1 MRAGDAGVADITS
14 GAVGMTRAAFSST
27 LRSQGGVVLHKVAEI
42 DLGGREVTAYYRL
55 TGPRGPRILHDLA
68 EAEDAFDREA
78 ERLIPRTRWAPAAQV
93 A

>member
-1 MRAGDAGVADITS
+1 MIAEDAGIADITS
-14 GAVGMTRAAFSST
+14 GDRAMTRAAFSST
-27 LRSQGGVVLHKVAEI
+27 VRSRGPVVLHKVAEI

-78 ERLIPRTRWAPAAQV
+78 ERLVPVVAWSPRAQV

>member
-1 MRAGDAGVADITS
+1 MMAGDAGNADINS
-14 GAVGMTRAAFSST
+14 GDRAMTRAAFSST

-68 EAEDAFDREA
+68 EAEDAFEREA
-78 ERLIPRTRWAPAAQV
+78 ERLAPVIDWSPRARV

>member
-1 MRAGDAGVADITS
+1 MIAGDSDIADITS
-14 GAVGMTRAAFSST
+14 GADGMTRAAFSST

-42 DLGGREVTAYYRL
+42 DLGGREVTAYFRL

-78 ERLIPRTRWAPAAQV
+78 ERLVPLNEWPSRAKV

>member
-1 MRAGDAGVADITS
+1 MS
-14 GAVGMTRAAFSST
+14 RAAFSST
-27 LRSQGGVVLHKVAEI
+27 VRSQEPVVLHKVAEI

-68 EAEDAFDREA
+68 EAEDAFDREV
-78 ERLIPRTRWAPAAQV
+78 ERLVPVIAWPPRAQI

>member
-1 MRAGDAGVADITS
+1 MIAEDAGLADITS
-14 GAVGMTRAAFSST
+14 GDRAMTRAAFSST
-27 LRSQGGVVLHKVAEI
+27 VRTQGPVVLHKVAEI

-78 ERLIPRTRWAPAAQV
+78 ERLVPAANWNQRAQV

>member
-1 MRAGDAGVADITS
+1 MIAEDAGLADITS
-14 GAVGMTRAAFSST
+14 GDRGMTRAAFSST
-27 LRSQGGVVLHKVAEI
+27 VRSQGPVVLHKVAEI

-55 TGPRGPRILHDLA
+55 TGPRGPRNQHDQA

-78 ERLIPRTRWAPAAQV
+78 ERLVPVSSWSPHAQV

>member
-1 MRAGDAGVADITS
+1 
-14 GAVGMTRAAFSST
+14 MTRAAFSST

-68 EAEDAFDREA
+68 EAEDAFDREI
-78 ERLIPRTRWAPAAQV
+78 ERLGAPPEWTPHARV

>member
-1 MRAGDAGVADITS
+1 MKTAEGNLKTVATEAGAGAS
-14 GAVGMTRAAFSST
+14 P
-27 LRSQGGVVLHKVAEI
+27 LLVLHKVAEI

-78 ERLIPRTRWAPAAQV
+78 ERLVPVVAWSPRARV

>member
-1 MRAGDAGVADITS
+1 MIAEDAGIGDITS
-14 GAVGMTRAAFSST
+14 GDRAMTRAAFSST
-27 LRSQGGVVLHKVAEI
+27 VRSQGPVVLHKVAEI

-78 ERLIPRTRWAPAAQV
+78 ERLVPVVAWSPRAQV

>member
-1 MRAGDAGVADITS
+1 MLAGDWESADNKS
-14 GAVGMTRAAFSST
+14 GAGAMTRAAFSST

-55 TGPRGPRILHDLA
+55 TGPRGPRIIHDLA

-78 ERLIPRTRWAPAAQV
+78 ERLIPPARWKPAAQV

>member
-1 MRAGDAGVADITS
+1 MIAEDAGIADITS
-14 GAVGMTRAAFSST
+14 GERAMTLAAISST
-27 LRSQGGVVLHKVAEI
+27 VRSQGPVVLHKVAEI

-78 ERLIPRTRWAPAAQV
+78 ERLVPVVAWSLRAQV

>member
-1 MRAGDAGVADITS
+1 
-14 GAVGMTRAAFSST
+14 MTRAAFSST
-27 LRSQGGVVLHKVAEI
+27 LRNQGGVVLHKVAEI

-55 TGPRGPRILHDLA
+55 TGPHGPRILHDLA

-78 ERLIPRTRWAPAAQV
+78 ERLIPPVRWDPAAQV

>member
-1 MRAGDAGVADITS
+1 MTAEDAAIADITH
-14 GAVGMTRAAFSST
+14 GADAMSRAAFSST
-27 LRSQGGVVLHKVAEI
+27 VRSQGPVVLHKVAEI

-68 EAEDAFDREA
+68 EAEDAFEREA
-78 ERLIPRTRWAPAAQV
+78 ERLAPVIDWSPRARV

>member
-1 MRAGDAGVADITS
+1 MIAEDAGIGDITS
-14 GAVGMTRAAFSST
+14 GDRAMTRAAFSST
-27 LRSQGGVVLHKVAEI
+27 VRSHGPVVLHKVAEI

-78 ERLIPRTRWAPAAQV
+78 ERLVPVVAWSPRAQV